1 MTHPRFTSLLAVL
14 ILATGAAPALA
25 QSIATAPGQ
34 RPPSRDTNLPPAVGT
49 ATIAGAITTGDADA
63 KPVRRALV
71 SLNGAELRGTR
82 QAITDD
88 AGRFVFSH
96 LPAGRFTLYAA
107 KPGYVTTYYGG
118 TRPGRGP
125 GIPLALTDGQ
135 TIGDLALKMPWGAVI
150 AGTVTDTNGQP
161 ITSLRVQVMEA
172 RLVNG
177 ERTYSYVSGGIGN
190 PTDDR
195 GSYRLYG
202 LPPGEFVVAA
212 SSLNSIA
219 ARLTTADE
227 IRWAQQQ
234 SPGPNRPVGAAAPDA
249 SSGPPLGQPVTYA
262 PVYYP
267 GTPDASASAPV
278 TVRSGEERTGVDFS
292 IPFVSTSKV
301 EGVITRA
308 DGQSVQGTIIML
320 FSNSRVS
327 SPFLES
333 PLGNRAVVGADG
345 KFVFRS
351 VRPGQYTLTAR
362 ASSRPA
368 GPPAPGARPAPP
380 VVDLWA
386 LVDVTVSGGDVS
398 GLAATLEPG
407 MTVSGR
413 IVFDGKVLTPPED
426 LSRVSVSLRVPPSA
440 TGVTLGVPTGQ
451 ANPDGTFTFHGVT
464 PGRYLITATA
474 GSLPGTAPGSGWQ
487 VKSATLRGRE
497 LVDVPI
503 EIRPSED
510 LTDLVVTF
518 TDQSSEVSG
527 AMLDNTGRPVSE
539 YYVFLFSTDKAQ
551 WFQGSRRMRQ
561 PTRPA
566 SDGKYRLTG
575 LPPGEYYVAALTD
588 FEPTDIYDAT
598 FLEQLIAA
606 SFKITLAEGEK
617 KVQDLKLAGG
627 K

>member
-1 MTHPRFTSLLAVL
+1 MSLLAVV
-14 ILATGAAPALA
+14 ILATEAASAFAQGA
-25 QSIATAPGQ
+25 ATAPGQ

-49 ATIAGAITTGDADA
+49 ATVAGMITTGDADA

-71 SLNGAELRGTR
+71 SLNGAELRGSR

-88 AGRFVFSH
+88 AGRFVFSY

-125 GIPLALTDGQ
+125 GIPLAVTDGQ
-135 TIGDLALKMPWGAVI
+135 TIGDLALKMPWGAVL
-150 AGTVTDTNGQP
+150 AGTVTDSNGQP

-219 ARLTTADE
+219 ARLTTPDE

-234 SPGPNRPVGAAAPDA
+234 SPGPNRVGAATPDA
-249 SSGPPLGQPVTYA
+249 TSGPPLGQPVTYA

-267 GTPDASASAPV
+267 GTTDAAASAPV

-292 IPFVSTSKV
+292 VPFVPTSKV
-301 EGVITRA
+301 EGVITRS
-308 DGQSVQGTIIML
+308 DSQPVQGTIVML
-320 FSNSRVS
+320 FSSSRVV
-327 SPFLES
+327 SPLFLES
-333 PLGNRAVVGADG
+333 GLGNRAVVGADG

-362 ASSRPA
+362 ASSRTA

-380 VVDLWA
+380 VMDLWA
-386 LVDVTVSGGDVS
+386 LVDVIVSGNDVS

-413 IVFDGKVLTPPED
+413 VVFDGKVLTPPED

-440 TGVTLGVPTGQ
+440 TGVTLGVPSGQ
-451 ANPDGTFTFHGVT
+451 ASADGTFTFQGVT
-464 PGRYLITATA
+464 PGRYLISATA
-474 GSLPGTAPGSGWQ
+474 GVPPGTAPGSGWQ
-487 VKSATLRGRE
+487 VKSATWRGRE
-497 LVDVPI
+497 LLDVPI

-518 TDQSSEVSG
+518 TDQSAEVSG
-527 AMLDNTGRPVSE
+527 AMLDNTGRPVSD
-539 YYVFLFSTDKAQ
+539 YNVFLFSTDKAQ